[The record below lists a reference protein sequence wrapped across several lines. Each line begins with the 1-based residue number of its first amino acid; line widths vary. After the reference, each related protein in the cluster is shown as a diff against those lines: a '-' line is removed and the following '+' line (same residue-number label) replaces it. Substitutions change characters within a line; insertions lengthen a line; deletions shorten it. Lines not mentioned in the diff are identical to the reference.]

1 MINDFYPTT
10 ITEVYYG
17 KWAYDEETG
26 TVGIWDYSDVETD
39 SGGMIFESEE
49 YVYEEPVAYFD
60 NGTIVEIEGNTLRLI
75 SDDSWSDDREIT
87 IFERVE

>member
-1 MINDFYPTT
+1 
-10 ITEVYYG
+10 
-17 KWAYDEETG
+17 
-26 TVGIWDYSDVETD
+26 
-39 SGGMIFESEE
+39 MIFESEE

-75 SDDSWSDDREIT
+75 SDHSWSDDLEIT